1 MEHILRWPSL
11 LANLPAETQVRFLAC
26 CFLPP
31 LLSPWLESLSY
42 QIKPWKGQEVISEQ
56 KILQLVQW
64 ATKLLH
70 MAVNECKCCD
80 NEELVYVVQNVVNI
94 GCTLFYRWTPR
105 SVSLY
110 REVVLTDDRQRH
122 MKWFTNTKQREK
134 WKDANKQ
141 IRPESFYHIKNK
153 GVPRF

>member
-1 MEHILRWPSL
+1 M
-11 LANLPAETQVRFLAC
+11 
-26 CFLPP
+26 
-31 LLSPWLESLSY
+31 
-42 QIKPWKGQEVISEQ
+42 
-56 KILQLVQW
+56 QLVQW

-110 REVVLTDDRQRH
+110 HEVVLTDDRQRH